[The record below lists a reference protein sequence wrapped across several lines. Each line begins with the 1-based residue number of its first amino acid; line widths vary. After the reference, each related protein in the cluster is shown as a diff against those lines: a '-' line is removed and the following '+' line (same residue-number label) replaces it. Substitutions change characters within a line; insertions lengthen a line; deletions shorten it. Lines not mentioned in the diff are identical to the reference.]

1 MSAQKA
7 RRRFSELIDV
17 VHIRGN
23 RYIVE
28 RENMLMVV
36 VIPVEEYVT
45 WEKIGKRLHE
55 RVKQMRGRNREIES
69 KVSENGIRVV
79 VEAARQA

>member
-1 MSAQKA
+1 
-7 RRRFSELIDV
+7 
-17 VHIRGN
+17 
-23 RYIVE
+23 
-28 RENMLMVV
+28 MLMVV